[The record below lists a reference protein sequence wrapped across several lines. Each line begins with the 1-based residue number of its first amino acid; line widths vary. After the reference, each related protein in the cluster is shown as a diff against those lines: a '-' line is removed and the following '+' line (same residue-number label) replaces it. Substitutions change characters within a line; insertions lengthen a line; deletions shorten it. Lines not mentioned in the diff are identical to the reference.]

1 MVSTS
6 SRAMPN
12 PSRTYM
18 VTATHVLHCFAG
30 TINFDIICKKE
41 GFTLTAFLDANRGSN
56 PNNGKPISSHFMMM
70 SIGPVG
76 FKVGLQGITAQ
87 SFMETEFVPAELARR
102 VRKNVSSASPYTS
115 TTLQL
120 CMWPGT
126 THSVR
131 VLSTWLYGCSA
142 SAKSCRKAR

>member
-1 MVSTS
+1 MVSTN
-6 SRAMPN
+6 SRAMSY
-12 PSRTYM
+12 PSRTYT

-41 GFTLTAFLDANRGSN
+41 GFTLTAFFDANWGSN
-56 PNNGKPISSHFMMM
+56 PNNGKPISHFMM

-76 FKVGLQGITAQ
+76 FNVGLQGITAQ
-87 SFMETEFVPAELARR
+87 SFMETKLVPAELARR